1 MLGRPATPRGG
12 GCNPVWWGT
21 LYLLWHALLTYY
33 GRRQAGHSQ
42 LEEWEARAREREVTL
57 TGQL

>member
-1 MLGRPATPRGG
+1 M
-12 GCNPVWWGT
+12 WWGT
-21 LYLLWHALLTYY
+21 LYLLTMARSTYLLWQALLTYY

-57 TGQL
+57 AGQL